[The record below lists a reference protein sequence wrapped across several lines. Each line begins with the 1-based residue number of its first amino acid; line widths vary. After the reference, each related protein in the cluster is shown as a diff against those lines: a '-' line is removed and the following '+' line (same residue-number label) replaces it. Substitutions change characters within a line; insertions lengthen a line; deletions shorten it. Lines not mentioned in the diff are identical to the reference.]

1 MKTRS
6 QVPSI
11 LRLAHLCGLASVGL
25 TSPAF
30 SQAGLTKIEINNP
43 VGGTVVTN
51 PDNSTTVTAGGG
63 DTYDNADSFTYLY
76 GQKTGNFDVKVK
88 VLDVSADAAATQ
100 QQSAKASLHVRAN
113 LTPGSPDVQVSATPI
128 AGANY
133 VETIARPL
141 QNGSTDDPPLTAA
154 DFRYFGG
161 PYPGT
166 FRPDTGSLYP
176 VWLRVR
182 RSGNLFQTMCSQD
195 NLHWTVLAEYSME
208 SSSFPSTVYVGL
220 GAVAHTDAA
229 GTSTNRVRSTFS
241 DYQDAAN
248 PPVPTNGGTPV
259 GSTTSPG
266 AFPGT
271 VTSVNWDI
279 SLPADGI
286 GKSSDNSQSG
296 PIVWN
301 TGGFGTISRDILLS
315 INGQGPIPFSTG
327 RYAAGALDF
336 GISPRDPV
344 AAQSN
349 LGPYS
354 NPSRSRDTPAITAA
368 ASQAWFPSPSDGII
382 IPTARV
388 NGAIQW
394 NDGAAPF
401 YAHTYEAL
409 DFSSAQ
415 YFDMENGTFA
425 NGLLYTR
432 MAKLGETD
440 TNPNPN
446 AGSSGGFQRA
456 AFNIA
461 TAWFPYS
468 QGWASGS
475 FTGPD
480 EVGRSFWRSPGTHS
494 ATATQGTLA
503 IDPNSAAAIL
513 RWTPLS
519 DSSYGGLA
527 TLDLPGI
534 DSRDKGMLFV
544 VPNDDG
550 SARGP
555 QANCGIVSSDGAGW
569 EIAIRGV
576 AENTLLDT
584 YMPAGQSEFS
594 FLYVPYTAT
603 NLVGGR
609 ITGSTGAKANSAGTF
624 TVTRTEA
631 GSYKIV
637 IPGKTGTDGML
648 ILQPVGYSST
658 NSTLVDN
665 NTLTYQ
671 YQDGGFVVQSRHLS
685 SGGAPNG
692 YDAAPLSDSDFYFA
706 FVDFTNPLSLSSAT
720 PALPVLSL
728 VRSGSSVT
736 LSWPAAVTGYTL
748 ESSSTLG
755 DLWTTVPGVSGNSV
769 TLTITPTVTRQ
780 FFRLRANP

>member
-6 QVPSI
+6 QIPSI
-11 LRLAHLCGLASVGL
+11 LRLAHLCCL
-25 TSPAF
+25 TSLGLSSQAF
-30 SQAGLTKIEINNP
+30 AQAGLTKVEINNP
-43 VGGTVVTN
+43 VVGTVVTN

-76 GQKTGNFDVKVK
+76 GQKTGDFDVKVK
-88 VLDVSADAAATQ
+88 VLDVSADDPAGQ

-113 LTPGSPDVQVSATPI
+113 LTSGSPDIQVSATPI

-133 VETIARPL
+133 VETIARPA
-141 QNGSTDDPPLTAA
+141 QDGVTTDPPLSAP

-166 FRPDTGSLYP
+166 FRPAAGSLYP

-182 RSGNLFQTMCSQD
+182 RTANLFQTLCSQD

-208 SSSFPSTVYVGL
+208 SSSFPATVYVGL

-229 GTSTNRVRSTFS
+229 GTSANRVRSTFS

-248 PPVPTNGGTPV
+248 PPVPNDNGTPV
-259 GSTTSPG
+259 TSTKPG
-266 AFPGT
+266 AFPAT
-271 VTSVNWDI
+271 VTSVNWEI
-279 SLPADGI
+279 SLPTDGI
-286 GKSSDNSQSG
+286 GKSSDNTQSG

-301 TGGFGTISRDILLS
+301 TGGFGTISRDLLLS

-327 RYAAGALDF
+327 RYAAGAIDF

-354 NPSRSRDTPAITAA
+354 NPSRDRDTPAITDA
-368 ASQAWFPSPSDGII
+368 ASQAWFPSPSDGVI

-388 NGAIQW
+388 NGTLQW

-401 YAHTYEAL
+401 YPRTYEAL

-415 YFDMENGTFA
+415 YFDMDSGIFTNGVF
-425 NGLLYTR
+425 YTR
-432 MAKLGETD
+432 MAKLGET
-440 TNPNPN
+440 TANPNPE

-461 TAWFPYS
+461 TAWFPYA
-468 QGWASGS
+468 QGWMAGS

-480 EVGRSFWRSPGTHS
+480 EAGQAFWRSPGTHS
-494 ATATQGTLA
+494 AAATQGTLT
-503 IDPNSAAAIL
+503 INPNSAGAIL
-513 RWTPLS
+513 SWPPLI
-519 DSSYGGLA
+519 DGSYGGRAALE
-527 TLDLPGI
+527 LPGI
-534 DSRDKGMLFV
+534 DSRDKGLLFL

-550 SARGP
+550 SIRGP
-555 QANCGIVSSDGAGW
+555 QANCAVRQIDGAGW
-569 EIAIRGV
+569 DIAIRGV
-576 AENTLLDT
+576 AENQTLDS
-584 YMPAGQSEFS
+584 YMAAGQSEFS
-594 FLYVPYTAT
+594 FLFIPYTAT
-603 NLVGGR
+603 NLTGGR
-609 ITGSTGAKANSAGTF
+609 ITGTTGAKANSAGTF

-658 NSTLVDN
+658 DGTLVDN
-665 NTLTYQ
+665 NSLTYQ
-671 YQDGGFVVQSRHLS
+671 YQDGGFVVQSRHLQA
-685 SGGAPNG
+685 GAGPDG
-692 YDAAPLSDSDFYFA
+692 YDLAPLADSDFYFA
-706 FVDFTNPLSLSSAT
+706 FVDFTTPMSLGSAT
-720 PALPVLSL
+720 PTLPVLSL
-728 VRSGSSVT
+728 VKSGTSVT

-748 ESSSTLG
+748 ESSSTLAG
-755 DLWTTVPGVSGNSV
+755 TWTTVPGVSGNSV
-769 TLTITPTVTRQ
+769 TLTITPALSKQ